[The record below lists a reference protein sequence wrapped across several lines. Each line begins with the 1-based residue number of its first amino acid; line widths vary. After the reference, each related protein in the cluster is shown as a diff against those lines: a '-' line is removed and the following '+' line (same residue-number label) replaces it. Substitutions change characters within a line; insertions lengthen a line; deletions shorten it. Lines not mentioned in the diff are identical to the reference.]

1 MIWKKLKKVIIP
13 LIIVKSV
20 IFVFFIF
27 KSDIISISRDFN
39 YSTNYEQEF
48 EGDSTILKRQKLI
61 RIVRNEEEPGISIKV
76 RGREKPGN
84 LREKEEEI
92 SVPVVDQKSGPPITT
107 CHNNLR
113 LQNRSRFHKEKY
125 LATNIR
131 RLYCFVRKTPRF
143 IYA

>member
-1 MIWKKLKKVIIP
+1 MIWRKLRKVIIP

-27 KSDIISISRDFN
+27 KSDIISISRDIN
-39 YSTNYEQEF
+39 HSTSYEQEF

-92 SVPVVDQKSGPPITT
+92 SVPVVD
-107 CHNNLR
+107 
-113 LQNRSRFHKEKY
+113 
-125 LATNIR
+125 
-131 RLYCFVRKTPRF
+131 
-143 IYA
+143 